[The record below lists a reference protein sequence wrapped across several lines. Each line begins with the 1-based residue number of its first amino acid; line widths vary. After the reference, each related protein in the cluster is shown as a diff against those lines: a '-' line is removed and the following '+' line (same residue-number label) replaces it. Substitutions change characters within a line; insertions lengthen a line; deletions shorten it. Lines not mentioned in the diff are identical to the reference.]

1 MKKQTTFFT
10 QKRMK
15 QLQTVVAVVCFLF
28 MIFPLYWLFSSSLKT
43 EASVFARPPEI
54 FPMHPTLDAYITQLN
69 QVTFD
74 ILGSFKNSL
83 LISFCTMIISVTL
96 AIPAAYGLARFRIK
110 GKNLIVFLFLV
121 SQMLPQIF
129 TLIPNFIIFKK
140 IGIYN
145 TYWAPILSNCTL
157 AIPFSLMMMRAF
169 FVGIP
174 RK

>member
-83 LISFCTMIISVTL
+83 
-96 AIPAAYGLARFRIK
+96 
-110 GKNLIVFLFLV
+110 
-121 SQMLPQIF
+121 
-129 TLIPNFIIFKK
+129 
-140 IGIYN
+140 
-145 TYWAPILSNCTL
+145 
-157 AIPFSLMMMRAF
+157 
-169 FVGIP
+169 
-174 RK
+174 

>member
-1 MKKQTTFFT
+1 MPHEKTDNVLYTKAHET
-10 QKRMK
+10 
-15 QLQTVVAVVCFLF
+15 AADSCGSGLF
-28 MIFPLYWLFSSSLKT
+28 PLYDIPLYWLFSSSLKT

-121 SQMLPQIF
+121 SQMLPQI
-129 TLIPNFIIFKK
+129 L
-140 IGIYN
+140 
-145 TYWAPILSNCTL
+145 L
-157 AIPFSLMMMRAF
+157 
-169 FVGIP
+169 
-174 RK
+174 

>member
-110 GKNLIVFLFLV
+110 GRI
-121 SQMLPQIF
+121 
-129 TLIPNFIIFKK
+129 
-140 IGIYN
+140 
-145 TYWAPILSNCTL
+145 
-157 AIPFSLMMMRAF
+157 
-169 FVGIP
+169 
-174 RK
+174 